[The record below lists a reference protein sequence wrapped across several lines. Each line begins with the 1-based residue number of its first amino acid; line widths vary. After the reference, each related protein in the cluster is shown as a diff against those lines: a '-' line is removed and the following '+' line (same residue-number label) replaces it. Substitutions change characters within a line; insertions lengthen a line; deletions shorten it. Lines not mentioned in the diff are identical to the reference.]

1 MFNLEQYCLD
11 LFAAQNP
18 QKTNVSVHIKERTL
32 TNNQDYDEMAKK
44 KFAWPTVD
52 GPSKTTYPADEKVNA
67 IVAMQP
73 QRIRMF
79 AVHYGPSYEET
90 AELFL
95 E

>member
-1 MFNLEQYCLD
+1 
-11 LFAAQNP
+11 
-18 QKTNVSVHIKERTL
+18 
-32 TNNQDYDEMAKK
+32 MAKK

-52 GPSKTTYPADEKVNA
+52 GPSKTTYPADQKANSIIA
-67 IVAMQP
+67 LQP

-79 AVHYGPSYEET
+79 AAHLLPEAE